1 MISEM
6 KYRNRLLQQ
15 QSTVRILYATV
26 VIAILFATAT
36 TSLSQTTEE
45 IAENALAATVYL
57 EMQGSNGLTL
67 GIGSGFFV
75 RPDLIA
81 TNFHVIQGAVRGT
94 AKLVSKDTKYTIEGI
109 TATDVDNDLVLLK
122 VIADGIKPL
131 SLGDS
136 DAVRIGAQVYVVG
149 NPKGMEGTFSDGII
163 SSIRRADVQTR
174 FQMTAPISSGSSGG
188 AVLNRKGEVIGVS
201 VSAHQDLDAQNINF
215 AIPVNKLKELLTRAE
230 TAKPLTQGSKPIS
243 TKTYFNWG
251 NRKSDLGDYAGAIA
265 DYTQAIRLTP
275 DFASAYY
282 NRGIA
287 KAALGHYI
295 AAIADYTETIRL
307 KPDHASAYYNRG
319 IVKRKLKQYDA
330 AIADYTETIRLKSDH
345 ASAYYNRGIAN
356 SKLGKYFAEIAD
368 YDMTIRLKPDHAKA
382 YNNRGIAK
390 ANLKQYS
397 AAIADYDIAIQLD
410 PDDASAYYNRG
421 VAKAN
426 LEKYK
431 IAMTNFDI
439 AIRLKPDHAKAYH
452 GRGLMKALLGRTS
465 EAKQDYQTALKL
477 AKEVGDKSLIE
488 TINQLLKDAN

>member
-1 MISEM
+1 MIA
-6 KYRNRLLQQ
+6 
-15 QSTVRILYATV
+15 RILYATAV
-26 VIAILFATAT
+26 VIILHTTAT
-36 TSLSQTTEE
+36 TSPTQTTEE

-57 EMQGSNGLTL
+57 EMQDSNRLTL

-81 TNFHVIQGAVRGT
+81 TNFHVIQGAAQGI
-94 AKLVSKDTKYTIEGI
+94 AKLVNKRTKYTIEGI
-109 TATDVDNDLVLLK
+109 TATDKDNDLVLLK
-122 VIADGIKPL
+122 VIAQDIKPL

-136 DAVRIGAQVYVVG
+136 DTVRIGTQVYVVG

-163 SSIRRADVQTR
+163 SNIRTEDAQAR

-188 AVLNRKGEVIGVS
+188 PVLNRQGKVIGVS
-201 VSAHQDLDAQNINF
+201 VSVHQDLDAQNINF
-215 AIPVNKLKELLTRAE
+215 AIPVNKLKGLLTRTE
-230 TAKPLTQGSKPIS
+230 IVKPLTQGSKSIS
-243 TKTYFNWG
+243 EKTYFNQG
-251 NRKSDLGDYAGAIA
+251 NKKSDLGDYAGAIT
-265 DYTQAIRLTP
+265 DYTQAIHLKP
-275 DFASAYY
+275 DFVSAYY

-287 KAALGHYI
+287 KKELGQYI
-295 AAIADYTETIRL
+295 DAIADYTETIRL

-319 IVKRKLKQYDA
+319 IAKRKLEQYNA
-330 AIADYTETIRLKSDH
+330 AIADYTAAIRLRPDH

-390 ANLKQYS
+390 ANLKQHS
-397 AAIADYDIAIQLD
+397 AAIADYDTAIRLN

-431 IAMTNFDI
+431 TAIADFDI
-439 AIRLKPDHAKAYH
+439 AIKLKPDHAKAYH

-477 AKEVGDKSLIE
+477 AKEAGNESLIV
-488 TINQLLKDAN
+488 TIKQLLKDSNRGEMNAKKK

>member
-1 MISEM
+1 MM
-6 KYRNRLLQQ
+6 A
-15 QSTVRILYATV
+15 RILYPTV
-26 VIAILFATAT
+26 VVIILLTTTT
-36 TSLSQTTEE
+36 TSPTQTTEE

-57 EMQGSNGLTL
+57 EMQDSNGLTL

-81 TNFHVIQGAVRGT
+81 TNFHVIQGAAQGT
-94 AKLVSKDTKYTIEGI
+94 AKLVSKRTKYTLEGI
-109 TATDVDNDLVLLK
+109 TATDKDNDLVLLK
-122 VIADGIKPL
+122 VIAQDIKPL

-136 DAVRIGAQVYVVG
+136 DTVRIGAQVYVVG

-163 SSIRRADVQTR
+163 SSIRTEDAQSR

-188 AVLNRKGEVIGVS
+188 PVLNRKGKVIGVS
-201 VSAHQDLDAQNINF
+201 ASVHQDLDAQNINF
-215 AIPVNKLKELLTRAE
+215 AIPVNKLKRLLTRTE
-230 TAKPLTQGSKPIS
+230 IVKPLTQGSKSIS

-251 NRKSDLGDYAGAIA
+251 NKKFDLGDYAGAIA
-265 DYTQAIRLTP
+265 DYTRAIHLKP

-282 NRGIA
+282 NRGVA
-287 KAALGHYI
+287 KKELRQYI
-295 AAIADYTETIRL
+295 AAIADYTQAIRL
-307 KPDHASAYYNRG
+307 RP
-319 IVKRKLKQYDA
+319 
-330 AIADYTETIRLKSDH
+330 DH

-368 YDMTIRLKPDHAKA
+368 YDMTIRLKPNHAKA

-390 ANLKQYS
+390 GNLKQHS
-397 AAIADYDIAIQLD
+397 AAIADYDTAIRLD

-426 LEKYK
+426 LEEYK
-431 IAMTNFDI
+431 TAIADFDI

-477 AKEVGDKSLIE
+477 AKEVGNESLIV
-488 TINQLLKDAN
+488 TIKRLLKDSN

>member
-1 MISEM
+1 MIA
-6 KYRNRLLQQ
+6 
-15 QSTVRILYATV
+15 RILYATV
-26 VIAILFATAT
+26 VVIILLTTTT
-36 TSLSQTTEE
+36 TSPTQTTEE

-57 EMQGSNGLTL
+57 EMQDSNGLPL

-81 TNFHVIQGAVRGT
+81 TNFHVIQGAAQGT
-94 AKLVSKDTKYTIEGI
+94 AKLVSKRTKYTLEGI
-109 TATDVDNDLVLLK
+109 TATDKDNDLVLLK
-122 VIADGIKPL
+122 VIAQDIKPL
-131 SLGDS
+131 LLGDS
-136 DAVRIGAQVYVVG
+136 DTVRIGAQVYVVG

-163 SSIRRADVQTR
+163 SSIRTEDAQSR

-188 AVLNRKGEVIGVS
+188 PVLNRKGKVIGVS
-201 VSAHQDLDAQNINF
+201 VSVHQDLDAQNINF
-215 AIPVNKLKELLTRAE
+215 AIPVNKLKRLLTRTE
-230 TAKPLTQGSKPIS
+230 IVKPLTQGSKSIS

-251 NRKSDLGDYAGAIA
+251 NKKFDLGDYAGAIA
-265 DYTQAIRLTP
+265 DYTRAIHLKP

-282 NRGIA
+282 NRGVA
-287 KAALGHYI
+287 KKELRQYI
-295 AAIADYTETIRL
+295 AAIADYTEAIRL
-307 KPDHASAYYNRG
+307 RPDHASAYYNRG
-319 IVKRKLKQYDA
+319 ITKRKLEQYDA
-330 AIADYTETIRLKSDH
+330 AIADYTEAIRLRPDH

-356 SKLGKYFAEIAD
+356 SKLGRYFAEIAD
-368 YDMTIRLKPDHAKA
+368 YDMTIRLKPNHAKA

-390 ANLKQYS
+390 GNLKQHS
-397 AAIADYDIAIQLD
+397 AAIADYDTAIRLD

-431 IAMTNFDI
+431 TAIADFDI

-477 AKEVGDKSLIE
+477 AKEVGNESLIV
-488 TINQLLKDAN
+488 TIKRLLKDSN